1 MMNAADKT
9 VEELVKM
16 GYRAKKENDLVCV
29 ETCDPSFTCEDF
41 AKLLAELGYHNSYE
55 IRLSGEA
62 AERHL
67 KNVNVEFYHSN
78 CISKNRT
85 KEKEFKKNVEKEKVV
100 EVEPDG
106 IFEQMQM
113 SFL

>member
-1 MMNAADKT
+1 MNAADKA

-16 GYRAKKENDLVCV
+16 GYCAKKENGLVYM
-29 ETCDPSFTCEDF
+29 ESCDPSFTCEDF
-41 AKLLAELGYHNSYE
+41 AKLLSELGYHNSYE

-62 AERHL
+62 AEKHM

-78 CISKNRT
+78 CKNRT
-85 KEKEFKKNVEKEKVV
+85 KEKEFKNNVEKEKVV
-100 EVEPDG
+100 EKEPED
-106 IFEQMQM
+106 IFEQIRM